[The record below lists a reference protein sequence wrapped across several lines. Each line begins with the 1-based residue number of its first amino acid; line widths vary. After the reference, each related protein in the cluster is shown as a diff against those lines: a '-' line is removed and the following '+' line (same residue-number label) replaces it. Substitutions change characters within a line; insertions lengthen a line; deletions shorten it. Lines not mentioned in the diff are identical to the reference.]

1 MRPRKKNNA
10 VQGQLELLGDVV
22 GYKMRHVPRKVVTRT
37 GEAVIVLRLPPDVDD
52 MDRAAS
58 MQAMRE
64 LARKTKVVPNKFYY
78 MKKPRSSPR

>member
-1 MRPRKKNNA
+1 MKPRRKNNA

-22 GYKMRHVPRKVVTRT
+22 GYKLRHVPHKSVTRT

-52 MDRAAS
+52 MDRTAS

-64 LARKTKVVPNKFYY
+64 LARQTKVVPSRLYY
-78 MKKPRSSPR
+78 MKKPRNNPR